1 MLKVGITG
9 GIGSGK
15 SIAARV
21 FERLLVPVFYADTE
35 AKALYTESLEV
46 KRKIIK
52 LLGKESYLP
61 SGEPNRQVIASK
73 IFNNEELLH
82 KVNQII
88 HPAVAENFNFFCYL
102 HSKKKPY
109 VIKEAAILFESNA
122 HKDLD
127 YTICVDAP
135 EDIRIKRVMQ
145 RDKVTEE
152 DVRQRIKNQ
161 WPAEKKAALADFVVL
176 NDGKTMLLPQIIR
189 LHEQFNEK

>member
-15 SIAARV
+15 STAAEV
-21 FERLLVPVFYADTE
+21 FEKLMVPVFYADNE
-35 AKALYTESLEV
+35 AKALYTESSEV

-52 LLGKESYLP
+52 LLGKETYLP
-61 SGEPNRQVIASK
+61 SGQPNRPVIASK

-88 HPAVAENFNFFCYL
+88 HPAVAEKFKSFCHL
-102 HSKKKPY
+102 HSKKHY

-145 RDKVTEE
+145 RDKITEE

-189 LHEQFNEK
+189 LHEQFNDK